1 MQDQFEYSDDGK
13 EHTALSFP
21 PGKTTKVPYKT
32 PINTMHLMFS
42 G

>member
-1 MQDQFEYSDDGK
+1 MQDQFEHSDDGE

-21 PGKTTKVPYKT
+21 PEKTTKVPYKT
-32 PINTMHLMFS
+32 LINTMHLMFL